1 MKDRTYFE
9 EKFKKCPFYWGFLEI
24 ESQILLEILEEVRL
38 LNKQMQEIKEKQ
50 K

>member
-24 ESQILLEILEEVRL
+24 SAELQLETLEELREIRKL
-38 LNKQMQEIKEKQ
+38 LQ
-50 K
+50 KNGDKK